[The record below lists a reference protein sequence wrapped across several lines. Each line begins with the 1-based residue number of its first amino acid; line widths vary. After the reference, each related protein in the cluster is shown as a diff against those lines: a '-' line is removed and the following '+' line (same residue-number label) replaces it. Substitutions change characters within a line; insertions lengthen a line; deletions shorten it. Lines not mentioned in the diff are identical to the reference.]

1 MGLFGGVSEKEFNTM
16 TKLAVFNR
24 AMYALSDMTAEAR
37 QGITGEDIADA
48 LMPSLS
54 DIALFNKY
62 EQEIDKSV
70 LMLLK
75 MALSIRQQKD
85 LAKTNK

>member
-1 MGLFGGVSEKEFNTM
+1 
-16 TKLAVFNR
+16 
-24 AMYALSDMTAEAR
+24 MYALSDMTAEAR

-75 MALSIRQQKD
+75 WHHLFVSRKTLQK
-85 LAKTNK
+85 LINKKT